1 MDEETKTTIQEE
13 EKEGE
18 GKATPPKNQT
28 RDSGTREPRCANR
41 AQHQS

>member
-1 MDEETKTTIQEE
+1 MVEETKTMIQEE

-18 GKATPPKNQT
+18 GKATPTKNQT
-28 RDSGTREPRCANR
+28 REGRTREPRCANR